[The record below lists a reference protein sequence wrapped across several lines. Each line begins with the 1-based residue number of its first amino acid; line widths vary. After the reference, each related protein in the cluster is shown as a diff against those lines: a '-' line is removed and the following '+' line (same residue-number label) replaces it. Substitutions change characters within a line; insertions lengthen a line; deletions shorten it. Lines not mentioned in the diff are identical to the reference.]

1 MGVELSFSLEAAG
14 IVFLFFIA
22 VGLLAVGVGGLVETV
37 NDRLCQWHAILT
49 ERAQQLA
56 IQQVANDLR
65 NGSWWFDEERRI
77 FVLAIAES
85 LSNHGSFRVD
95 QVRDHILPKLIREH
109 SLNKAD
115 AIEQEIDG

>member
-1 MGVELSFSLEAAG
+1 MFDVSFSLQAAG
-14 IVFLFFIA
+14 VVFLFFIA
-22 VGLLAVGVGGLVETV
+22 VGVLAAGGGWLLVTV
-37 NDRLCQWHAILT
+37 DDRLRQWHAILI

-65 NGSWWFDEERRI
+65 NGSWWFDEERRLL
-77 FVLAIAES
+77 VLAIAES

-109 SLNKAD
+109 TLKKAD
-115 AIEQEIDG
+115 AIEEEVTR

>member
-1 MGVELSFSLEAAG
+1 MFDFSFSLQAAG
-14 IVFLFFIA
+14 VVFLFFIA
-22 VGLLAVGVGGLVETV
+22 VGLLAAGVGWLFETV
-37 NDRLCQWHAILT
+37 NDRLCQWHAILI

-56 IQQVANDLR
+56 IQQVANDMR

-109 SLNKAD
+109 SLKQAD
-115 AIEQEIDG
+115 SIEQELDG